1 MALQPPTSRR
11 CRGALSPQKTR
22 SSPITKSRAIE
33 KRSSPKLAASKH
45 LDSFHSFAK
54 LPTELRLRIWE
65 LSLPSPRLVPIQC
78 GSNSISLPESSP
90 HISLASSRHN
100 FTTAGCMSSA
110 PVPVNLHVCTESRLE
125 ALQTYHP
132 CFGFGRG
139 PGQILFN
146 PEIDIL
152 YFGPRQGFMAANSQF
167 RTCMMLCDQQELAN
181 VRRLA
186 INDALFWIGNTYNSM
201 TAARFTLEVL
211 REVAARMTGLEEL
224 IFVPWE
230 GDNGHDED
238 AVQGRMARQ
247 IQTAM
252 QSISQQFPSWE
263 PPPWNIVPLSE
274 LPSMAG

>member
-1 MALQPPTSRR
+1 MTLRQPTSRR
-11 CRGALSPQKTR
+11 SCGASSPRKTR
-22 SSPITKSRAIE
+22 FSPITKSRPIE
-33 KRSSPKLAASKH
+33 KRSSLKLAPSKH

-78 GSNSISLPESSP
+78 GSNNISLSKPSP
-90 HISLASSRHN
+90 PASLTSSRHT

-125 ALQTYHP
+125 ALQTYRP
-132 CFGFGRG
+132 CFGFARG
-139 PGQILFN
+139 PSQIFFN
-146 PEIDIL
+146 PEIDIM
-152 YFGPRQGFMAANSQF
+152 YFGPCEGFMAANSQF
-167 RTCMMLCDQQELAN
+167 RTCMMLCDQQELAS

-211 REVAARMTGLEEL
+211 REVATRMTGLEEL

-230 GDNGHDED
+230 EENGHYEET
-238 AVQGRMARQ
+238 VRERMARQ

-263 PPPWNIVPLSE
+263 PPPWSIVSLSE

>member
-1 MALQPPTSRR
+1 MALQQPTSRR
-11 CRGALSPQKTR
+11 CRGASSPRKIR
-22 SSPITKSRAIE
+22 PSPITKSRAIE
-33 KRSSPKLAASKH
+33 KRPSPKPAVSKH
-45 LDSFHSFAK
+45 LNSFHSFAK

-78 GSNSISLPESSP
+78 GSNGISRPESSP
-90 HISLASSRHN
+90 TTLASLRLD
-100 FTTAGCMSSA
+100 FTTTGCMSSA

-125 ALQTYHP
+125 ALQTYRS
-132 CFGFGRG
+132 CFGFARG

-146 PEIDIL
+146 PEIDIM
-152 YFGPRQGFMAANSQF
+152 YFGPCEGFMAANSQF
-167 RTCMMLCDQQELAN
+167 RTCMMLCDQQDLAS

-186 INDALFWIGNTYNSM
+186 INDALFWIGNMYSSM

-211 REVAARMTGLEEL
+211 REVATRMTGLEEL

-230 GDNGHDED
+230 EEHGDHED
-238 AVQGRMARQ
+238 AIQGRMARQ

-263 PPPWNIVPLSE
+263 PPPWSIVPLSE